1 MRAMKNLM
9 AVAGAAAIALS
20 ASQALAQAPK
30 GAQATADA
38 VRAADAAFA
47 ARAQVVPVAQ
57 AFREYMDEKDGLQF
71 NGGEPTRGSAAIYAA
86 MGGDKPQ
93 KSRLEWTP
101 VGAWGAASGDMGV
114 TTGTWKAS
122 AVDGSRPPITGRY
135 VTVWRKDAKGAW
147 KGLIDIGNPDDPQP
161 TPPSATPAKP
171 AQ

>member
-1 MRAMKNLM
+1 MRLLLVAAA
-9 AVAGAAAIALS
+9 AVAFAAPH
-20 ASQALAQAPK
+20 ALAKSPAE
-30 GAQATADA
+30 ATADA

-47 ARAQVVPVAQ
+47 AHAQVVPTAQ

-71 NGGEPTRGSAAIYAA
+71 GGGEPARGSAAIYAA

-101 VGAWGAASGDMGV
+101 VAAWGAASGDLGV
-114 TTGTWKAS
+114 TTGTWRATALDS
-122 AVDGSRPPITGRY
+122 SRPAITGRY
-135 VTVWRKDAKGAW
+135 VTVWRKDAKGEW

-161 TPPSATPAKP
+161 APPAKP